1 MSSVKREY
9 SLPAPSITHVEVT
22 SGTGTDANKAEVYID
37 PRVSSVFRV
46 DISDMT
52 GQDTLVIVELDTFEK
67 APGVVPGKEI
77 TILFSGNPN
86 SNSVRVYFSSNI
98 SPNLIT
104 SDTRSF
110 VLLEGNLNGAPTA
123 IKLMSDGT
131 DFVVLSRSDIT
142 D

>member
-52 GQDTLVIVELDTFEK
+52 GEGNVIYVELDTFEK
-67 APGVVPGKEI
+67 APGVVTGKEI

-86 SNSVRVYFSSNI
+86 RNTVNVFFSSNI

-104 SDTRSF
+104 SDNRPYVF
-110 VLLEGNLNGAPTA
+110 LNGNVNGAPTA